1 MLTKKALLDILSS
14 LEWIDI
20 VTTVV
25 DKVSKEKQLLALPAG
40 LHESCFF
47 TRRGMVRRRIKIG
60 TIDQHQNA

>member
-40 LHESCFF
+40 LHEKLLLHS
-47 TRRGMVRRRIKIG
+47 
-60 TIDQHQNA
+60 